1 MALVT
6 RVSKFAM
13 LTVCNVASNAEHHEH
28 LLQQCEGL
36 IGALPGLF
44 DAGTVKLALLH
55 EHSRSAST
63 RPHVMSLAVLVTSTG
78 DREYRRILITFL
90 ANLASNPRTH
100 VTIMRWLRLEQLA
113 FVLQLEDNEVC
124 HTLS

>member
-44 DAGTVKLALLH
+44 DAGTVKLVLL
-55 EHSRSAST
+55 AST
-63 RPHVMSLAVLVTSTG
+63 VDVPHLGLMSCRSLC
-78 DREYRRILITFL
+78 RHIYRGSRIQAYLDHL
-90 ANLASNPRTH
+90 PRKPS
-100 VTIMRWLRLEQLA
+100 LKP
-113 FVLQLEDNEVC
+113 
-124 HTLS
+124 